1 MHEIQGRKWLA
12 ETFDRH
18 GVKYPKTEKG
28 NPSFTAGKM
37 GWMAMHAHW
46 LPKHIAIAN
55 KYDKA
60 ANDFVQKIIDYT
72 VNGRVHAEIN
82 PHRSEDNS
90 TKSFRFSYSDPPL
103 QQMPSRD
110 EELSPLIRGMF
121 FAGTG

>member
-37 GWMAMHAHW
+37 GWMATHAHW

-60 ANDFVQKIIDYT
+60 ANDFVQKIVEYT
-72 VNGRVHAEIN
+72 VDGRVHAEIN
-82 PHRSEDNS
+82 PHRSEDN
-90 TKSFRFSYSDPPL
+90 
-103 QQMPSRD
+103 
-110 EELSPLIRGMF
+110 
-121 FAGTG
+121 GTTGCRSENLLVGCGL